1 MKVVMFY
8 HSLVSDWNHGNAHF
22 LRGVVTELQERGH
35 SVRVYEPRDGWSLQ
49 NLIAE
54 HGLQPIRQF
63 RRAFP
68 HLRSTFYRPDELDLD
83 QVLLGADLVIVHE
96 WNPHEL
102 VTRIGLHHRA
112 HPCYALLFHD
122 THHRSVSDPASMAR
136 YDLSGY
142 DGVLAFGRAIGDV
155 YLSNG
160 WAQRVWVWHE
170 AADTRIFRP
179 LASQGKTTDV
189 VWVGNWGDEERSH
202 ELMEFF
208 IDPVRRLG
216 VKAEVY
222 GVRYPES
229 ARQALDRAGIAYKGW
244 LPNFRVP
251 EVFAQARL
259 TIHVPRRP
267 YATRL
272 PGIATIRPY
281 EAMACGIPLI
291 CAPWQDC
298 ERLFRPGVDYLLA
311 SDGDEMERSMKH
323 VLARA
328 ETAAPLARRGLETIR
343 SRHTCAHRVEELL
356 TVCAE
361 INRRRSRADA
371 GPIAQVAGKGR

>member
-1 MKVVMFY
+1 MNVVMFY

-22 LRGVVTELQERGH
+22 LRGVVAELQARGH
-35 SVRVYEPRDGWSLQ
+35 LVRVYEPQDGWSVQ
-49 NLIAE
+49 NLVSE
-54 HGLQPIRQF
+54 HGLGPIHQF

-68 HLRSTFYRPDELDLD
+68 HLRSTFYRFGELDLD
-83 QVLLGADLVIVHE
+83 KALSGADLVIVHE

-102 VTRIGLHHRA
+102 VAQVGLHHCA
-112 HPCYALLFHD
+112 HPCYTLLFHD
-122 THHRSVSDPASMAR
+122 THHRSISDPASMAR

-142 DGVLAFGRAIGDV
+142 DGVLAFGRAIRDV
-155 YLSNG
+155 YL
-160 WAQRVWVWHE
+160 AQSWSRNVWVWHE

-179 LASQGKTTDV
+179 IEALSKTTDV
-189 VWVGNWGDEERSH
+189 VWVGNWGDEERSS

-208 IDPVRRLG
+208 IDPVQRLG
-216 VKAEVY
+216 LKAEAY
-222 GVRYPES
+222 GVRYPAS

-244 LPNFRVP
+244 LPNFCVP
-251 EVFAQARL
+251 EIFAQARL

-267 YATRL
+267 YATWL

-281 EAMACGIPLI
+281 EALACGIPLI

-311 SDGDEMERSMKH
+311 SDGDEMEHSMVH

-328 ETAAPLARRGLETIR
+328 DTAAHLAQHGLETIR
-343 SRHTCAHRVEELL
+343 SRHTCAHRVDELL
-356 TVCAE
+356 ALNE
-361 INRRRSRADA
+361 SINHRRSQTDA
-371 GPIAQVAGKGR
+371 GPFARVAGKGC